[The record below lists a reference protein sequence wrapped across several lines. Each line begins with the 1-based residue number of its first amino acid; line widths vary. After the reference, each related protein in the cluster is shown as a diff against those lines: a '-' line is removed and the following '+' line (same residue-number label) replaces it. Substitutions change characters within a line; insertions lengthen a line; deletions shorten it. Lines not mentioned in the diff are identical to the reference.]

1 MGSPSNSGSTD
12 VPYRLLLA
20 CPTGLSRS
28 QLFVDFNP
36 RHDRKAHSNLKLEES
51 IDEVWKQRIL
61 ANPSLYNALKFRYG
75 GCTTLC
81 QEGSIQETPNC
92 LCLGLTDYRMFI
104 GTNLSPTWEQYV
116 APVEDDVEQC
126 KHTSSPLGNGAIVET
141 IDNFILVLERS
152 HNVGE
157 FPGHLV
163 FPGGHSEP
171 EELGISG
178 HAYDDDKTFRDNLNS
193 LISKEMF
200 DGIIREVVEEI
211 GVPALSL
218 SDPIFIGIS
227 RRVMN
232 VRPAAFFY
240 IKCSLSSSDIQTL
253 YSKARDGFEST
264 QLCIVPKCELATA
277 ASKMPGCHQGGFALY
292 DLMIKRQQISDV

>member
-1 MGSPSNSGSTD
+1 MT
-12 VPYRLLLA
+12 
-20 CPTGLSRS
+20 
-28 QLFVDFNP
+28 LF
-36 RHDRKAHSNLKLEES
+36 R
-51 IDEVWKQRIL
+51 
-61 ANPSLYNALKFRYG
+61 
-75 GCTTLC
+75 
-81 QEGSIQETPNC
+81 EGSLQETPNC

-104 GTNLSPTWEQYV
+104 GTNLSPSWEQYIV
-116 APVEDDVEQC
+116 AIEDDVEQC

-178 HAYDDDKTFRDNLNS
+178 HVYDDDKTFKDNLNS
-193 LISKEMF
+193 MISQEMF
-200 DGIIREVVEEI
+200 DGIIREVEEEI
-211 GVPALSL
+211 GVSAMSL

-240 IKCSLSSSDIQTL
+240 IKCSLSSSDILRL

-264 QLCIVPKCELATA
+264 QLCIVPKSELATA

-292 DLMIKRQQISDV
+292 DLMLKREQLSDV